1 MNSALYRGWVRHR
14 RMRPVDHEFRYRLFM
29 AYIDLSELDR
39 VFAGRWFWSCRR
51 FALAWFRRRDH
62 FGDPNTP
69 LDTAVRELVDT
80 RTGRRPT
87 GPIRLLTHLRHFGY
101 CFNPISIYYCF
112 DDSGERV
119 ETLVAEVTNTPW
131 GERHCYVLDAAEDT
145 GAQPEHQRHRFAKA
159 FHVSPFMDMD
169 MTYEWRSTS
178 PSEDLMVHMANHDAH
193 GRVFD
198 ATLLLDREAIT
209 GAALARALLIH
220 PLMTLKVILA
230 IHWEAA
236 KLWLKRLPVID
247 HPTHR
252 STNMRKE
259 HESIHRSG

>member
-1 MNSALYRGWVRHR
+1 
-14 RMRPVDHEFRYRLFM
+14 MRPIDHEFRYRLFM
-29 AYIDLSELDR
+29 AYIDLGELDR

-51 FALAWFRRRDH
+51 FAFAWFRRRDH
-62 FGDPNTP
+62 FGDPDTP
-69 LDTAVRELVDT
+69 LDTAVRELVHA
-80 RTGRRPT
+80 RTGHRPT

-112 DDSGERV
+112 DDAGERL

-145 GAQPEHQRHRFAKA
+145 GAQADHQRHRFAKA
-159 FHVSPFMDMD
+159 FHVSPFMEMD
-169 MTYEWRSTS
+169 MVYEWRSTA
-178 PSEDLMVHMANHDAH
+178 PAEDLMVHMANHDAR

-220 PLMTLKVILA
+220 PLMTVKVILA

-247 HPTHR
+247 HPKHQ
-252 STNMRKE
+252 STNMRKG
-259 HESIHRSG
+259 HETIHRSG